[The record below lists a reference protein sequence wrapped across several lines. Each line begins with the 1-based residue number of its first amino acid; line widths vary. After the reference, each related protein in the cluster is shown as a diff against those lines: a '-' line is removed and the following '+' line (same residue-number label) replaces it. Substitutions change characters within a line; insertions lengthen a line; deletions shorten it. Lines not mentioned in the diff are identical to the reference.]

1 MELLALFDEMLRKGA
16 SDMHLR
22 SNSRPFL
29 RINGDLCP
37 IDENYIIQGSDMEA
51 LVLGFMTESQK
62 NIFYAKYECD
72 LAVTLEGKGRF
83 RINVY
88 KQRSEIN
95 VAIRYVP
102 IQIPTIEQLYLP
114 NVIKKLAENDRGL
127 VLVTGPTGC
136 GKSSTLASM
145 IDHIN
150 NTFAYHIITIEDPLE
165 FIHKDKKSIISQ
177 RELGIDTLNY
187 PEALKNVVRQD
198 PDVVL
203 IGEMRDLETMQAAM
217 TAAQLGHFVLS
228 TIHTIDTIQTVSRVV
243 DMFPPHQQNQIRFQF
258 ADTLKGIISQ
268 RLIPR
273 ASGKG
278 LIPAVEV
285 LVATPIVKKYIE
297 ENNLSEIK
305 NIMKQG
311 QYYGMQMFDQ
321 AILKLYQEGKIKL
334 EDGLAAATSPE
345 DLLLSVRG
353 IQSSVDSASGI
364 STGGGMTLERFD
376 TRK

>member
-1 MELLALFDEMLRKGA
+1 MELLTLFDEMLRKGA
-16 SDMHLR
+16 SDMHIR
-22 SNSRPFL
+22 ANSRPYL
-29 RINGDLCP
+29 RIDGDLHP
-37 IDENYIIQGSDMEA
+37 IDENALIQGNEIELM
-51 LVLGFMTESQK
+51 VLGLMNEGQK
-62 NIFYAKYECD
+62 RSFYSKYECD
-72 LAVTLEGKGRF
+72 LGVTIENKGRF

-88 KQRSEIN
+88 KQRGELNI
-95 VAIRYVP
+95 AIRHVP
-102 IQIPTIEQLYLP
+102 IQIPTIEQLGLP
-114 NVIKKLAENDRGL
+114 NAIKKLAENDRGL

-150 NTFAYHIITIEDPLE
+150 TNHAYHIITIEDPLE
-165 FIHKDKKSIISQ
+165 FIHQDKKSIISQ
-177 RELGIDTLNY
+177 RELNIDTLNY

-243 DMFPPHQQNQIRFQF
+243 DMFPPHQQTQIRYQF

-268 RLIPR
+268 RLVPR
-273 ASGKG
+273 ANGKG
-278 LIPAVEV
+278 LVPAVEI

-305 NIMKQG
+305 NIIKQG

-321 AILKLYQEGKIKL
+321 AILKLYQEGRIKL

-353 IQSSVDSASGI
+353 IQSSVESATNITSGI
-364 STGGGMTLERFD
+364 TLERFD
-376 TRK
+376 NKK

>member
-1 MELLALFDEMLRKGA
+1 MDLLALFDEMLQKDA

-22 SNSRPFL
+22 SNSRPYL
-29 RINGDLCP
+29 RIHGELHP
-37 IDENYIIQGSDMEA
+37 VDETFVSQGSDMEA
-51 LVLGFMTESQK
+51 LVLGFMNEGQK
-62 NIFYAKYECD
+62 RTFYSKYECD
-72 LAVTLEGKGRF
+72 LAITLENKGRF

-88 KQRSEIN
+88 KQRGEVN
-95 VAIRYVP
+95 VAIRHVP
-102 IQIPTIEQLYLP
+102 IQIPTIEQLALP

-136 GKSSTLASM
+136 GKSSTLAAM
-145 IDHIN
+145 IDHVN
-150 NTFAYHIITIEDPLE
+150 NNFAYHIITIEDPLE

-177 RELGIDTLNY
+177 RELNIDTLNY

-243 DMFPPHQQNQIRFQF
+243 DMFPPHQQNQIRLQF
-258 ADTLKGIISQ
+258 ADTLKGIVSQ
-268 RLIPR
+268 RLVPR

-285 LVATPIVKKYIE
+285 LVATPIIKKYIE

-305 NIMKQG
+305 TVMKQG
-311 QYYGMQMFDQ
+311 QYYGMQTFDQ

-345 DLLLSVRG
+345 DLLLAVRG
-353 IQSSVDSASGI
+353 IQSSVESAGMA
-364 STGGGMTLERFD
+364 TGPTITLERFD
-376 TRK
+376 SKK

>member
-1 MELLALFDEMLRKGA
+1 MELLTLFDEMLRKGA
-16 SDMHLR
+16 SDMHIR
-22 SNSRPFL
+22 ANSRPYL
-29 RINGDLCP
+29 RIDGDLHP
-37 IDENYIIQGSDMEA
+37 IDENVIVQGSEIEQMISGLMNE
-51 LVLGFMTESQK
+51 GQK
-62 NIFYAKYECD
+62 RAFYSKYECD
-72 LAVTLEGKGRF
+72 LAVTMENKGRF

-88 KQRSEIN
+88 KQRGELNI
-95 VAIRYVP
+95 AIRHVP
-102 IQIPTIEQLYLP
+102 IQIPTIEQLGLP

-145 IDHIN
+145 IDHV
-150 NTFAYHIITIEDPLE
+150 NTNFAYHIITIEDPLE
-165 FIHKDKKSIISQ
+165 FIHNDKKSIISQ
-177 RELGIDTLNY
+177 RELNIDTLNY

-203 IGEMRDLETMQAAM
+203 IGEMRDLDTMQAAM

-243 DMFPPHQQNQIRFQF
+243 DMFPPHQQTQIRYQF

-268 RLIPR
+268 RLIPK
-273 ASGKG
+273 ANGKG
-278 LIPAVEV
+278 LVPAVEV

-297 ENNLSEIK
+297 ENNLSELK
-305 NIMKQG
+305 NIIKQG

-353 IQSSVDSASGI
+353 IQSSVESATVITSGI
-364 STGGGMTLERFD
+364 TLERFD
-376 TRK
+376 NKK